1 MCLGRGKREIQGSW
15 LGTNSPTS
23 VTTAF
28 RRCPS
33 PSDQLK
39 LTNVPPPH
47 GLSVLSEPLTGLWE
61 TSQNLQ
67 FLLHS

>member
-1 MCLGRGKREIQGSW
+1 MCSGTGKREIQGWW
-15 LGTNSPTS
+15 LRTKS

-39 LTNVPPPH
+39 LTTSLLPMVSLP
-47 GLSVLSEPLTGLWE
+47 
-61 TSQNLQ
+61 SQN
-67 FLLHS
+67 HSLVSGRPVRFPDALSSIAS

>member
-1 MCLGRGKREIQGSW
+1 MRWGGGGEIQGSW

-39 LTNVPPPH
+39 LTTS
-47 GLSVLSEPLTGLWE
+47 LLPLVSLP
-61 TSQNLQ
+61 SQN
-67 FLLHS
+67 HSLVSGKPVRFPDPFSIA

>member
-15 LGTNSPTS
+15 LRTNSPTS

-39 LTNVPPPH
+39 LTTSL
-47 GLSVLSEPLTGLWE
+47 LSTVSLPSQNHSLVSE
-61 TSQNLQ
+61 TSQTP
-67 FLLHS
+67 